1 MHPLFFHAEQQYVIL
16 FSFFLFF
23 SLEFIVVNFK
33 GEDCFVLFLFI
44 LSKWKVLITAF

>member
-1 MHPLFFHAEQQYVIL
+1 M
-16 FSFFLFF
+16 SFCFLSFF